1 MAFPPVLEYIQLTS
15 KDSHQDRNDLLTG
28 IVLKRKKAMEHSLR
42 LDDLNEQQRR
52 AVTFGAAPLLVLAG
66 PGSGK
71 TRIITRR
78 ITWLV
83 AEQGETPEHILAV
96 TFTNRAAEEMRER
109 LFGFLGDEAEGVW
122 IHTFHAAAMRI
133 LRKFGDRIGIPTDF
147 VILDEDEQRLQVAR
161 QLRLLNLSREQ
172 YPVGVITARIGQMK
186 SELLDPVR
194 AGEDDDPAVTEVI
207 RAYEAWKLE
216 HRALDF
222 ADLLRYAVMLL
233 RQEGDV
239 RDYYRHTL
247 EHVLVDEYQDIN
259 RAQYEL
265 ITLLAAPSASITAV
279 ADDDQTIYGWR
290 GSDPGFIDAFI
301 RHYNP
306 EIIKLPYSYR
316 CPPNILY
323 GAQHLIA
330 REDKA
335 EARRRYMQSRAEGD
349 NPPIYHYIFRNI
361 RQEQEWLVRLI
372 RKLIDER
379 GYQPGDIAILYRTHR
394 LAGPV
399 EQTLLEAGFQVQR
412 VRPRSFFD
420 RHQAREVVRYLQMAR
435 ALTEFD
441 FTSIINFPVHQVDE
455 LTMVQLRRLAGEEGI
470 NLVELVRRAD
480 EFPQI
485 SPLTRHHL
493 QRMMNLADN
502 QLPDLESDAAEAV
515 QIIFDQLEALRSPWR
530 QRERDALA
538 RIMDATRS
546 PDVID
551 RLRRALDAGRPLV
564 IYHDDNMDARIAAFI
579 FGSVL
584 SRYLGVEAEI
594 NPAAPPPENALV
606 VCFGEEECGQ
616 AGDGEALQPP
626 HPAGAAV
633 SQSVWA
639 WRWAQQLLMR
649 WERLAEGRY
658 TVYDIETTGPNVRR
672 DEMVEIGALRYEQ
685 RRPAQESFRALIRP
699 QRGYIPKSATR
710 VHGIRYDDVAD
721 APAIEE
727 VLPQFLDYIGKDTL
741 VGHNIAR
748 FDNRFIDK
756 ACGKHLGHGFHP
768 LFVDT
773 LRLARRLLPDQQHYS
788 LEHLSQ
794 YLGLHQGPIRHRAM
808 EDLRVT
814 ADLFY
819 LLTDY
824 LLAEKEQEA
833 LSEYLPL
840 VGLGLLS
847 REGAETPERRVLLD
861 GATRMTAANNGRVLL
876 DSLLDALPPDLQLP
890 ALNLLRQLDERQ
902 PRQDEDDHQ
911 WSELRELF
919 LKHVEAFRKYGQDH
933 SLRAFLDYQ
942 ALLTTMD
949 TFAHEARPD
958 AITMMTLHNA
968 KGVEYPVVIIVGVEQ
983 ENLPIWRSLDDP
995 RKLNEERRV
1004 LYVGITR
1011 AKNAVYLFSTNDRDD
1026 GFYRE
1031 PSRFAFEIPP
1041 QYIRHFRIFGNG
1053 KVEEIRRTGRS
1064 RKKP

>member
-1 MAFPPVLEYIQLTS
+1 MDETQW
-15 KDSHQDRNDLLTG
+15 
-28 IVLKRKKAMEHSLR
+28 
-42 LDDLNEQQRR
+42 LDDLNEQQRK
-52 AVTFGAAPLLVLAG
+52 AVTFETAPLLVLAG

-78 ITWLV
+78 IAWLV

-109 LFGFLGDEAEGVW
+109 LFSFLGDEAEGVW

-133 LRKFGDRIGIPTDF
+133 LRKFGDRIGLPTDF

-172 YPVGVITARIGQMK
+172 YPVGEITARIGQMK
-186 SELLDPVR
+186 SELLDPTR
-194 AGEDDDPAVTEVI
+194 PGEDEDPAMSEVI

-216 HRALDF
+216 HHALDF
-222 ADLLRYAVMLL
+222 EDLLYYVVRLL
-233 RQEGDV
+233 RQEGEV

-259 RAQYEL
+259 RAQYEM
-265 ITLLAAPSASITAV
+265 ITLLAAPGASITAV

-306 EIIKLPYSYR
+306 EIIKLTFSYR

-335 EARRRYMQSRAEGD
+335 AARRRYMQSKAEGD
-349 NPPIYHYIFRNI
+349 DPPIFHYIFRNI
-361 RQEQEWLVRLI
+361 RQEQAWLVQLI
-372 RKLIDER
+372 RKLTEER
-379 GYQPGDIAILYRTHR
+379 GYRPGDIAILYRTHR

-399 EQTLLEAGFQVQR
+399 EQSLLEAGFQVQR
-412 VRPRSFFD
+412 VRPKSFFD

-435 ALTEFD
+435 ALTEHD

-455 LTMVQLRRLAGEEGI
+455 LTMVQLRRLAQAQEV
-470 NLVELVRRAD
+470 NLVELVRRAP
-480 EFPQI
+480 EFPEI

-493 QRMMNLADN
+493 QRMMELADH

-515 QIIFDQLEALRSPWR
+515 QIIFDQLDALRSPWR
-530 QRERDALA
+530 QGERDALA
-538 RIMDATRS
+538 RILDATRS
-546 PDVID
+546 AAAID
-551 RLRRALDAGRPLV
+551 RLLRALDAGQPLV
-564 IYHDDNMDARIAAFI
+564 ILHDEDVDARVAAFI
-579 FGSVL
+579 LGSVL
-584 SRYLGVEAEI
+584 REYLNVEAEI
-594 NPAAPPPENALV
+594 NPPAPPPENALV
-606 VCFGEEECGQ
+606 ICLGEGECEGAGNGQ
-616 AGDGEALQPP
+616 VLQPP
-626 HPAGAAV
+626 HSVGAAV

-639 WRWAQQLLMR
+639 WRWAQQLLMHQ
-649 WERLAEGRY
+649 ERLAEGRY

-672 DEMVEIGALRYEQ
+672 DEMVEIGALSYEQ
-685 RRPAQESFRALIRP
+685 RQPAQEPFRALIRP

-710 VHGIRYDDVAD
+710 VHGIRFDDVAD
-721 APAIEE
+721 APDVAQ
-727 VLPQFLDYIGKDTL
+727 VLPDFLDYIGDDTL

-748 FDNRFIDK
+748 FDNRFIDR
-756 ACGKHLGHGFHP
+756 ACGEHLGHGFYP

-773 LRLARRLLPDQQHYS
+773 LRLARRLLPDQRRYS

-794 YLGLHQGPIRHRAM
+794 FLGLHQGPIRHRALD
-808 EDLRVT
+808 DLRVT

-819 LLTDY
+819 LLADY

-840 VGLGLLS
+840 VGLGLLAS
-847 REGAETPERRVLLD
+847 DEPVTETPERRVLLD
-861 GATRMTAANNGRVLL
+861 GAARMIAANNGRSLLDDLL
-876 DSLLDALPPDLQLP
+876 DSLPADLQLP
-890 ALNLLRQLDERQ
+890 VLNLLNQLDDRQ
-902 PRQDEDDHQ
+902 PRRDEDDHQ
-911 WSELRELF
+911 WEELRELF
-919 LKHVEAFRKYGQDH
+919 LQHVEAFRKYGQDH

-995 RKLNEERRV
+995 RKLAEERRV

-1011 AKNAVYLFSTNDRDD
+1011 AQNAVYLFSTNDRGD

-1041 QYIRHFRIFGNG
+1041 QYIRHFRIFGDG
-1053 KVEEIRRTGRS
+1053 KVEEIKRTGQR
-1064 RKKP
+1064 RKKS